1 MFPLG
6 NGSVMAARSDPN
18 DPDRDCAGEASAER
32 PIGSTE
38 ELGAAL
44 RRSRKAL
51 GLTQAELALAAG
63 VGLRFV
69 GEVEAGKPS
78 AQLGRVMQLIEALGG
93 SLVLRSGPVPPEA

>member
-1 MFPLG
+1 LL
-6 NGSVMAARSDPN
+6 NALLSGSN
-18 DPDRDCAGEASAER
+18 DPGREGLGVASSEL

-38 ELGAAL
+38 ALGAAL
-44 RRSRKAL
+44 RRNRKAL

-78 AQLGRVMQLIEALGG
+78 AQLGRVLRLIEVLGG
-93 SLVLRSGPVPPEA
+93 SLVLRSTPVQPEA

>member
-1 MFPLG
+1 M
-6 NGSVMAARSDPN
+6 
-18 DPDRDCAGEASAER
+18 PDHPGRERPDEASPER
-32 PIGSTE
+32 LIGSTQ

-69 GEVEAGKPS
+69 GEVEAGKPP
-78 AQLGRVMQLIEALGG
+78 AQLGRVMQRIEVLGG
-93 SLVLRSGPVPPEA
+93 SLVLRSAPVPPEA

>member
-18 DPDRDCAGEASAER
+18 DPNRDCAGEASPER

>member
-1 MFPLG
+1 VNALFS
-6 NGSVMAARSDPN
+6 GSN
-18 DPDRDCAGEASAER
+18 DPDRERLGEASSEL

-44 RRSRKAL
+44 RRNRKAL

-78 AQLGRVMQLIEALGG
+78 VQLGRVMQLIEVLGG
-93 SLVLRSGPVPPEA
+93 SLVLRSAPVPPEA

>member
-1 MFPLG
+1 
-6 NGSVMAARSDPN
+6 MALRSGPN
-18 DPDRDCAGEASAER
+18 DPERERLREASPELL
-32 PIGSTE
+32 IGSTE

-63 VGLRFV
+63 VGLRCV

-78 AQLGRVMQLIEALGG
+78 AQLGRVMQLIEVLGG
-93 SLVLRSGPVPPEA
+93 SLVLRSAPMPPEA

>member
-1 MFPLG
+1 
-6 NGSVMAARSDPN
+6 MAPHTGPDS
-18 DPDRDCAGEASAER
+18 PDREHSREASSGLAL
-32 PIGSTE
+32 GSTE

-44 RRSRKAL
+44 RRSRRAL

-78 AQLGRVMQLIEALGG
+78 AQLGRVMQLIEVLGG
-93 SLVLRSGPVPPEA
+93 VLVLRSAHVPPEA

>member
-6 NGSVMAARSDPN
+6 NSSVMAARSDPN
-18 DPDRDCAGEASAER
+18 DPDRDCAGEASPER

-93 SLVLRSGPVPPEA
+93 SLVLRRGPVPPEA

>member
-1 MFPLG
+1 MNTPLSG
-6 NGSVMAARSDPN
+6 LN
-18 DPDRDCAGEASAER
+18 DPDRERLGEASSEL

-78 AQLGRVMQLIEALGG
+78 AQLGRVMQLIEVLGG
-93 SLVLRSGPVPPEA
+93 SLVLLSTPVQPEG

>member
-6 NGSVMAARSDPN
+6 NGSVMAARSEPN
-18 DPDRDCAGEASAER
+18 DPDRDCAGEASPAR

-93 SLVLRSGPVPPEA
+93 SLVLHSGPVPPEA

>member
-1 MFPLG
+1 MNALLQ
-6 NGSVMAARSDPN
+6 GSN
-18 DPDRDCAGEASAER
+18 DPERERSGEALYEL

-38 ELGAAL
+38 ELEAAL
-44 RRSRKAL
+44 RRNRKAL

-93 SLVLRSGPVPPEA
+93 SLVLRSAPVPPEA

>member
-1 MFPLG
+1 MAPHA
-6 NGSVMAARSDPN
+6 GSDS
-18 DPDRDCAGEASAER
+18 PDREYSREASSGL

-44 RRSRKAL
+44 RRRRRAL

-78 AQLGRVMQLIEALGG
+78 AQLGRVMQLIEVLGG
-93 SLVLRSGPVPPEA
+93 VLVLRSAPVPPEA

>member
-1 MFPLG
+1 MIPSGNVRAGLRLTFP
-6 NGSVMAARSDPN
+6 SVQRRSW
-18 DPDRDCAGEASAER
+18 
-32 PIGSTE
+32 
-38 ELGAAL
+38 GAAL
-44 RRSRKAL
+44 RRSRKTI

-93 SLVLRSGPVPPEA
+93 SLVLRSAPAPSEA

>member
-1 MFPLG
+1 MNELFSG
-6 NGSVMAARSDPN
+6 PN
-18 DPDRDCAGEASAER
+18 DPERECTSGTSSER

-44 RRSRKAL
+44 RHSRKSL

-78 AQLGRVMQLIEALGG
+78 AQLGRVMQLIAVLGG
-93 SLVLRSGPVPPEA
+93 SLVLRSAPVPPEA

>member
-1 MFPLG
+1 MNALLS
-6 NGSVMAARSDPN
+6 GSN
-18 DPDRDCAGEASAER
+18 DPGRERPNEASPER
-32 PIGSTE
+32 LIGSTE

-78 AQLGRVMQLIEALGG
+78 AQLGRVMQLIEVLGG
-93 SLVLRSGPVPPEA
+93 SLVLRSAPVPPEA

>member
-1 MFPLG
+1 MV
-6 NGSVMAARSDPN
+6 NARFSGPN
-18 DPDRDCAGEASAER
+18 DPER
-32 PIGSTE
+32 ECQGAALSEHPIGSTE

-78 AQLGRVMQLIEALGG
+78 AQLGRVMQLIEVLGG
-93 SLVLRSGPVPPEA
+93 SLVLRSAPMPPEA

>member
-1 MFPLG
+1 MIPFGNTRAGLRLSIRSVPRRNLG
-6 NGSVMAARSDPN
+6 QL
-18 DPDRDCAGEASAER
+18 C
-32 PIGSTE
+32 
-38 ELGAAL
+38 GAAH
-44 RRSRKAL
+44 KAL

-93 SLVLRSGPVPPEA
+93 SLVLRSAPAPSEA

>member
-1 MFPLG
+1 MNAPFSGPDDPERERPRG
-6 NGSVMAARSDPN
+6 ASSDL
-18 DPDRDCAGEASAER
+18 

-38 ELGAAL
+38 KLGAAL
-44 RRSRKAL
+44 RRSRKTI

-93 SLVLRSGPVPPEA
+93 SLVLRSAPAPSEA

>member
-1 MFPLG
+1 MNALLP
-6 NGSVMAARSDPN
+6 GSN
-18 DPDRDCAGEASAER
+18 DPERERSGEALYEL

-38 ELGAAL
+38 ELEAAL
-44 RRSRKAL
+44 RRNRKAL

-78 AQLGRVMQLIEALGG
+78 PQLGRVMQLIEVLGG
-93 SLVLRSGPVPPEA
+93 SLVLRSAPVPPEA

>member
-1 MFPLG
+1 
-6 NGSVMAARSDPN
+6 MALRPVPN
-18 DPDRDCAGEASAER
+18 DPDRECAGEASQEL
-32 PIGSTE
+32 PIGSPE

-44 RRSRKAL
+44 RRSRKTL
-51 GLTQAELALAAG
+51 GLTQAELARAAG

-93 SLVLRSGPVPPEA
+93 SLVLRSATVPPDE

>member
-1 MFPLG
+1 
-6 NGSVMAARSDPN
+6 MAPHTGTDSPGREHS
-18 DPDRDCAGEASAER
+18 REASSGL

-78 AQLGRVMQLIEALGG
+78 AQLGRVMQLIEVLGG
-93 SLVLRSGPVPPEA
+93 VLVLRSAPVPPEA

>member
-1 MFPLG
+1 
-6 NGSVMAARSDPN
+6 MAIHP
-18 DPDRDCAGEASAER
+18 DPDNPARERAVGASSEH

-78 AQLGRVMQLIEALGG
+78 AQLGRVMQLIEVLGG
-93 SLVLRSGPVPPEA
+93 SLVLRIAPAQPKA